1 MRIPTVKCP
10 ICMGDGEF
18 PYGDDGDFVICDC
31 CEGDGYAPQEQID
44 KWQKDNS
51 CEHLLGTAL
60 FGWGL
65 DLLFLQLHT
74 SNSGSCEIEQT
85 NAILT
90 FL

>member
-51 CEHLLGTAL
+51 CEPT
-60 FGWGL
+60 
-65 DLLFLQLHT
+65 Q
-74 SNSGSCEIEQT
+74 
-85 NAILT
+85 
-90 FL
+90 